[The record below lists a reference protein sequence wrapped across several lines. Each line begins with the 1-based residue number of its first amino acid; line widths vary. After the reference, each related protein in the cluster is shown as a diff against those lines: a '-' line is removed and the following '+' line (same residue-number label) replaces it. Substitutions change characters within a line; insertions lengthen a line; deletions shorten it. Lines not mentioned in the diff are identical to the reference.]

1 MNKRKILI
9 LGCGKAGNKITN
21 ELLEGDKSGQLIGL
35 FVNTSFKDMADLSK
49 RTEENT
55 FLFSSADGSGRDR
68 TIAQQYVK
76 DQLKSLVSAITNYP
90 LHDNI
95 YLITSTDG
103 GSGSGITPMICQLL
117 RSGFDKLKL
126 NRKIN
131 LIAVMPNQKV
141 DDRLAFENAI
151 GFWNDIVMERTDKQ
165 GNKFTIKDKCLDSIK
180 IIDNTK
186 GKSYA
191 DINSRL
197 VKTMI
202 NSFNMN
208 GVSDEGDIDDKDA
221 LKFNTEKG
229 FSLILDI
236 PSGYD
241 SASEAIDKA
250 IKDCIYGLPD
260 SYNCEYLGISLNE
273 EDYLI
278 DDVRGC
284 FPTVNKTTYKTYNK
298 LGHNTVVLGG
308 CLEPNELI
316 TNIAQRLE
324 EIKNGI
330 LSNKND
336 NKDLT
341 IKFED
346 SINKSINKTKS
357 PSQATFTAS
366 ELDDLANEL
375 DDLF

>member
-1 MNKRKILI
+1 MNKRKVLLI
-9 LGCGKAGNKITN
+9 GCGKAGNRITN
-21 ELLEGDKSGQLIGL
+21 ELLENDKTGQLTGL
-35 FVNTSFKDMADLSK
+35 FVNTSFKDMAELSK

-76 DQLKSLVSAITNYP
+76 DQIKSLVSAITNYP

-117 RSGFDKLKL
+117 RSTFDKRKL

-131 LIAVMPNQKV
+131 LIAIMPTQKV
-141 DDRLAFENAI
+141 DDRLAFENAV
-151 GFWNDIVMERTDKQ
+151 GFWNDIVKKRIDKD
-165 GNKFTIKDKCLDSIK
+165 GNEFSIKDKCLDSIK
-180 IIDNTK
+180 IVDNTK
-186 GKSYA
+186 GKSYT
-191 DINSRL
+191 DINARL
-197 VKTMI
+197 IKTII

-229 FSLILDI
+229 FSIILDI
-236 PSGYD
+236 PSGYN

-260 SYNCEYLGISLNE
+260 NYNCEYLGISLNE

-278 DDVRGC
+278 DDVRSC
-284 FPTVNKTTYKTYNK
+284 FSTVNKTTYKTYNK
-298 LGHNTVVLGG
+298 QGHNTVVLGG

-324 EIKNGI
+324 DIKNGI
-330 LSNKND
+330 NNKKED
-336 NKDLT
+336 KDLT
-341 IKFED
+341 IKFDET
-346 SINKSINKTKS
+346 INKPTVKTKS
-357 PSQATFTAS
+357 ETQVTFTESELDDLAS
-366 ELDDLANEL
+366 ELDDL
-375 DDLF
+375 F